1 MSEDQTVVGRVTQ
14 TLTIECK
21 AKVRLGDDRVNFTWN
36 IGDSKEISIVD
47 AANGMATSLYTISEL
62 NMEKYHE
69 QTLECHPTNAIG
81 GHNFTQFKISVEL
94 FPPPNVTKFAFQR
107 DRKDALNIEWL
118 PVDVTG
124 YPGASVEKYYLE
136 LARDKDGSAIVD
148 STFVPARGN
157 ASHVLKV
164 TECSK
169 NYWVRIKAVNGNQD
183 VTNFSGWV
191 PAEAVQCPVITVV
204 GTYV

>member
-47 AANGMATSLYTISEL
+47 AANGMATSIYTIIGL

-107 DRKDALNIEWL
+107 DRKDALDIEWL

-148 STFVPARGN
+148 STFVPGGN

-183 VTNFSGWV
+183 VTSFSGWV